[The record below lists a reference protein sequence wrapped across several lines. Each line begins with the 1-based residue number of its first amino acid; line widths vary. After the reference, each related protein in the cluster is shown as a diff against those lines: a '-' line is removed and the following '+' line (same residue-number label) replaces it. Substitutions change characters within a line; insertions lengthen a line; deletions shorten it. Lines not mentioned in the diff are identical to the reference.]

1 MKAEIDENSLES
13 SLFAKYKCNV
23 DNVYFHYRYD
33 IDGTV
38 GLTHRTSTKEKVRCR
53 LKFDMSNV
61 IETHLQSTFH
71 EGKRRRNLLKELK
84 KF

>member
-33 IDGTV
+33 IDDTV
-38 GLTHRTSTKEKVRCR
+38 DLTHRTSTKEKVRCR
-53 LKFDMSNV
+53 LKFDMSIVERNWNAFAV
-61 IETHLQSTFH
+61 HFSW
-71 EGKRRRNLLKELK
+71 GKKKEK
-84 KF
+84 SFKRA